1 MVVWIAFIVYAH
13 HLGHAY
19 LGGIKSALGSKTTQV
34 VAQVVVLSALVYFIM
49 LSLPFLP
56 NLGVRGVSVL
66 VMWSIILVSGHQL
79 SHEGFHQLQDILA
92 SASREIGIYGLSLGA
107 FVYILVLALPFVP
120 GVEFGLL
127 LMVLFGREGVIAAY
141 VATIVGLSLSYL
153 AARTVPDRI
162 TLSWMNRLGLSNAAN
177 DPKDAIDGIVV
188 GGSAT
193 QGAAA
198 RLNNFLLSH
207 RYLTLAVCLNLPG
220 NSVLG
225 GGGGIAALCGLSRQ
239 FHWWRFVLTLIV
251 ATAPLP
257 LLVLTGQIEIEPML
271 ERHGIL
277 HDLLSRAAGVFLHQ

>member
-1 MVVWIAFIVYAH
+1 MIAWIAFIVYSH
-13 HLGHAY
+13 YLGHTY
-19 LGGIKSALGSKTTQV
+19 LGEIKSALGSKTTQV
-34 VAQVVVLSALVYFIM
+34 IAQVVVLSALVYFIM
-49 LSLPFLP
+49 LSLSFLP

-153 AARTVPDRI
+153 VARTVPDRI

-177 DPKDAIDGIVV
+177 DPKDAIDAIVV

-193 QGAAA
+193 QSAAA
-198 RLNNFLLSH
+198 RLSNFLLPH

-257 LLVLTGQIEIEPML
+257 VLVLTGQIEIEPML

-277 HDLLSRAAGVFLHQ
+277 HDFLSRAGGVFLHE